1 MLAIVT
7 LGNEH
12 NVVAI
17 DTYCDNLPLIATNI
31 VVAIDRNPCSEIW
44 NGTEKSAVSFP
55 SRKPTDQ

>member
-1 MLAIVT
+1 MLNIAT

-31 VVAIDRNPCSEIW
+31 LVAIDRNPCSDHFSNTKIAENRELALW
-44 NGTEKSAVSFP
+44 
-55 SRKPTDQ
+55 

>member
-1 MLAIVT
+1 MLNIAM

-31 VVAIDRNPCSEIW
+31 LVAIDRNPCSEHVIRHLYIFV
-44 NGTEKSAVSFP
+44 EKQFF
-55 SRKPTDQ
+55 

>member
-1 MLAIVT
+1 MLAIAT

-31 VVAIDRNPCSEIW
+31 VVAIDRNPCSVRRYRAGSNLAI
-44 NGTEKSAVSFP
+44 GM
-55 SRKPTDQ
+55 